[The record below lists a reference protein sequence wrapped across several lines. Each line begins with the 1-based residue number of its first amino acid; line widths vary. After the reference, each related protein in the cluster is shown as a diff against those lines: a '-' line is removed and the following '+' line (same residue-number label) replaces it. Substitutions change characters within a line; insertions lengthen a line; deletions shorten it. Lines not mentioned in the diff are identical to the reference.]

1 MPTGSIARRQSGV
14 CVHELLRLPTLL
26 VHVAASGHAPGATPT
41 YPCPHGPTI
50 NAELA
55 EPAGTPIRSTRWPA
69 KPASYQTYQ
78 TYETY
83 QTYATSPET
92 RPARTAL
99 THQTHQSPAG
109 ARGFPP
115 LLKLRRTA
123 EALAEAGQPRVPA
136 PPERLASV
144 GVTAARC
151 RRPASSAA

>member
-78 TYETY
+78 TY

-92 RPARTAL
+92 RPARTPL
-99 THQTHQSPAG
+99 TH
-109 ARGFPP
+109 
-115 LLKLRRTA
+115 
-123 EALAEAGQPRVPA
+123 
-136 PPERLASV
+136 
-144 GVTAARC
+144 
-151 RRPASSAA
+151 